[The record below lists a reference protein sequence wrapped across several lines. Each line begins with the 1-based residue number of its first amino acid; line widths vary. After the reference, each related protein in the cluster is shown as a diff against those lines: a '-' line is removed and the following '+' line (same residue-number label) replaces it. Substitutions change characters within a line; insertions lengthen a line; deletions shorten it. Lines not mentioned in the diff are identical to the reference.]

1 MDWQDK
7 QLRGLKEII
16 SLLKDIKKQ
25 NSDILREL
33 KKYNNTCTVEEE
45 ETQYE

>member
-25 NSDILREL
+25 NFDILREI
-33 KKYNNTCTVEEE
+33 KKYTCTCEEKVEKEGD
-45 ETQYE
+45 